1 MDTIKPNF
9 NAIVFAINIDEPPH
23 KWCITE
29 CSLAQLLMHHA
40 VDIDTPAGKMPEFFA
55 RGNAIW
61 RPSMHGATK
70 IKVFDTENEA
80 DYAAL
85 MLHFDQMSYTY
96 CMYEPFYYE
105 SKAEAAAF
113 IAAKQSEVLRLV
125 TQSEAEQ
132 ARYLSLNCAGCFD
145 EMELNDLEY
154 IVKSFETQ
162 KSIYKSSLENLANLA
177 KFAEMTSRYRH

>member
-1 MDTIKPNF
+1 
-9 NAIVFAINIDEPPH
+9 
-23 KWCITE
+23 
-29 CSLAQLLMHHA
+29 
-40 VDIDTPAGKMPEFFA
+40 
-55 RGNAIW
+55 
-61 RPSMHGATK
+61 MHGATK

-85 MLHFDQMSYTY
+85 MFHFDQMSYTY

-145 EMELNDLEY
+145 EMELSDLEH

-162 KSIYKSSLENLANLA
+162 KAIYKSSLENLA

>member
-1 MDTIKPNF
+1 MPPLNSITALVRPRLLFQPAFRAISEPHLSKELHRDTIKPSF
-9 NAIVFAINIDEPPH
+9 NAIVFAIKIDEPPH

-29 CSLAQLLMHHA
+29 CSLAHLVMHHA

-105 SKAEAAAF
+105 SQGRSRSFHRSKA
-113 IAAKQSEVLRLV
+113 I
-125 TQSEAEQ
+125 
-132 ARYLSLNCAGCFD
+132 
-145 EMELNDLEY
+145 
-154 IVKSFETQ
+154 
-162 KSIYKSSLENLANLA
+162 
-177 KFAEMTSRYRH
+177 

>member
-29 CSLAQLLMHHA
+29 CSLAQLVMHHA

-85 MLHFDQMSYTY
+85 MFHFDQMSYTY

-113 IAAKQSEVLRLV
+113 IAASILGR
-125 TQSEAEQ
+125 EAASITN
-132 ARYLSLNCAGCFD
+132 ARTTSGNSRC
-145 EMELNDLEY
+145 ND
-154 IVKSFETQ
+154 SA
-162 KSIYKSSLENLANLA
+162 SSRWE
-177 KFAEMTSRYRH
+177 R